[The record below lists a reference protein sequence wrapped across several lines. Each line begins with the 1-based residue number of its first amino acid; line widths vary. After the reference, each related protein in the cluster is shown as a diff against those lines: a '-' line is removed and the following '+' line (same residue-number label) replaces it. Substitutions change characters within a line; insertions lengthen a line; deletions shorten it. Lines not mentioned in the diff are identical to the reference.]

1 MGFPS
6 PAMDYAETQLT
17 PEFICGINANSL
29 IIETS
34 SGYAVVERGLKP
46 KTGDYVLVSWLGHN
60 YFARPAGK
68 ALITED
74 GEAIEGEALD
84 DVEVIGVVTWL
95 VNRALDD
102 EAPVM

>member
-6 PAMDYAETQLT
+6 PAMDYIENRLT
-17 PEFICGINANSL
+17 PESICGINSNSL
-29 IIETS
+29 IIETT
-34 SGYAVVERGLKP
+34 SGFAVIERGSKP
-46 KTGDYVLVSWLGHN
+46 KTGDYVLISWLGHN

-68 ALITED
+68 SLITED
-74 GEAIEGEALD
+74 GEAIEGDALD

-95 VNRALDD
+95 VNRTRDD